1 MVGGY
6 KKYLQ
11 KGGHYS
17 IGVQTDYNKRI
28 TCEKSHWNISRI
40 DTSIRY
46 PRVPEDRP
54 ELEHFRDKWIPT
66 AEMIQRLKLAG
77 IHVFPQVDS
86 HKYVS
91 VQSKNPMT
99 EERLYQQMAMTAST
113 MAYSW
118 SKWNAEVANP
128 SQVVFQGCEHLE
140 DEPLLEEDW
149 SLFLVTKLRTTNLKM
164 TEFDDAFS
172 EDYKDG
178 TEFHADL
185 YHMSMEITSDA
196 GKERIR
202 SSNYKFIDSVYTI
215 LSSIKV
221 LTYS

>member
-1 MVGGY
+1 MSG
-6 KKYLQ
+6 
-11 KGGHYS
+11 S
-17 IGVQTDYNKRI
+17 
-28 TCEKSHWNISRI
+28 S
-40 DTSIRY
+40 
-46 PRVPEDRP
+46 
-54 ELEHFRDKWIPT
+54 
-66 AEMIQRLKLAG
+66 
-77 IHVFPQVDS
+77 
-86 HKYVS
+86 YVS
-91 VQSKNPMT
+91 G
-99 EERLYQQMAMTAST
+99 
-113 MAYSW
+113 W
-118 SKWNAEVANP
+118 
-128 SQVVFQGCEHLE
+128 VFQ
-140 DEPLLEEDW
+140 EDW

-178 TEFHADL
+178 TEVLGLFFPHFIYRSTVHKIKNEAICDLLIHFFIKFYFQFHADL